1 MRANGDLRLA
11 GSDPGERP
19 LLLSCRERP
28 VQPGNANA
36 ERFEP
41 FAELSRV
48 LLGEDLSRRHH
59 GGLVIGV
66 RCGEAGDGG
75 NDGLAAADIALQQ
88 ALHRMRLHQISQHLV
103 HRARLRAGQLEWQCE
118 REGLEERAVGAQPR
132 RRAAAPLA
140 VGELER
146 ELLRQQLVELHAPP
160 RRMRALA
167 EQSAADL
174 AEGPHVQALLYGL
187 FELIELRVAEV
198 EEAQHQS
205 FGVHDELPLTTEKDR
220 RALYARLHQ
229 YWVSGRGRVKRSK
242 DCLVLVAQ
250 RQMQDEVERGS
261 QSQLV
266 ELRGFHPA
274 CRVASISTS
283 APRGSPAT
291 PTAARD

>member
-103 HRARLRAGQLEWQCE
+103 HRARLRAGQLEWQCA

-160 RRMRALA
+160 RSIR
-167 EQSAADL
+167 
-174 AEGPHVQALLYGL
+174 
-187 FELIELRVAEV
+187 
-198 EEAQHQS
+198 
-205 FGVHDELPLTTEKDR
+205 R
-220 RALYARLHQ
+220 RAAVGAATGPTRQTLRAQIDCAAPAARCP
-229 YWVSGRGRVKRSK
+229 RS
-242 DCLVLVAQ
+242 AR
-250 RQMQDEVERGS
+250 RQ
-261 QSQLV
+261 
-266 ELRGFHPA
+266 
-274 CRVASISTS
+274 
-283 APRGSPAT
+283 APRAPCHADGSDRCPL
-291 PTAARD
+291 PRDTRA